1 MFDMQ
6 CILMVHDAP
15 RFGGRFI
22 GDFVVCGSA
31 SDMTAGEVEHQRPT
45 GLEQFLHILEMFFFF
60 LVVGGWFTK
69 RHTGF
74 KSHMFLLGI
83 YH

>member
-60 LVVGGWFTK
+60 WWWGVG
-69 RHTGF
+69 
-74 KSHMFLLGI
+74 LLKDTQGSSLI
-83 YH
+83 CFC